1 MTKTVLITGAN
12 RGLGLEFVR
21 QYAEEGAFVM
31 ACCRH
36 PDQAAELQDLQKIHS
51 NIELHSLDVSS
62 QSDRLN
68 LKEKIGK
75 KPVDIL
81 INNAGML
88 EKESAFGEVSVD
100 TLNMSFLVNAV
111 APLKLT
117 ELLIDNIARSKRK
130 LIVCISSSMGSISD
144 NTSGGYYSY
153 RASKTALNMLMKS
166 AGIDLASQGIQVLLL
181 HPGWV
186 KTRMGGNEAMIEPK
200 TSIAGMRKV
209 IENYSPEKGE
219 VRFYRYNGEIVAW

>member
-1 MTKTVLITGAN
+1 MTKTILITGAN

-21 QYAEEGAFVM
+21 QYAKEGATII
-31 ACCRH
+31 ACCREPNEAKDLH
-36 PDQAAELQDLQKIHS
+36 DLQKKHP
-51 NIELHSLDVSS
+51 NIEIHSLDVSS
-62 QSDRLN
+62 ESDRLK
-68 LKEKIGK
+68 LKEKVS
-75 KPVDIL
+75 KPIDIL

-88 EKESAFGEVSVD
+88 EKGAAFGDISVD
-100 TLNMSFLVNAV
+100 ELNKTFLVNAV

-117 ELLIDNIARSKRK
+117 ETLLENIAKSQRK
-130 LIVCISSSMGSISD
+130 LVVCISSSMGSISD

-166 AGIDLASQGIQVLLL
+166 AGVDLASQGIQVLLL

-186 KTRMGGNEAMIEPK
+186 KTRMGGSDAMIEPEV
-200 TSIAGMRKV
+200 SITGMRKV
-209 IENYSPEKGE
+209 IEKYSAAAGE